1 MVTDFVPVTSERASL
16 WMARS
21 CVSFLSMKF
30 FVPFLR
36 EQVEKN
42 NSGLSTLAGIEVGD
56 GGGGGAG
63 VSL

>member
-1 MVTDFVPVTSERASL
+1 MPVTSVRAGL

-30 FVPFLR
+30 LFPFL
-36 EQVEKN
+36 ESKLKKN
-42 NSGLSTLAGIEVGD
+42 NGGLSTLAGIEVGD
-56 GGGGGAG
+56 GGGVVG